1 MKKIYFLMISCIIL
15 LLTLS
20 CVSVDVS
27 SSTVPF
33 VYTNNQNTE
42 IEILGEVFFESRER
56 VGYYELLKAARN
68 LYPDCDYVIDIMVD
82 QKITTTVTTTSFFMR
97 KSQKTEAA
105 IKWVMRGTAVK
116 YKR

>member
-1 MKKIYFLMISCIIL
+1 MKMIHFFGISCLIL
-15 LLTLS
+15 LINLS
-20 CVSVDVS
+20 CTSTNVTY
-27 SSTVPF
+27 STVPL

-42 IEILGEVFFESRER
+42 IEILGEILYESRER

-82 QKITTTVTTTSFFMR
+82 QKTTTTVKTTSFFMR
-97 KSQKTEAA
+97 RLQTSETT
-105 IKWVMRGTAVK
+105 IMWVMRGTAIK